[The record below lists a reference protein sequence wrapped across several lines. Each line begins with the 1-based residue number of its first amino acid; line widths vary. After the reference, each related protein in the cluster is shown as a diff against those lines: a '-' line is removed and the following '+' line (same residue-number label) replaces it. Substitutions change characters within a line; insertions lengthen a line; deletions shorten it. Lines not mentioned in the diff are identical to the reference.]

1 MASWTLMDSWRGS
14 TSQLAQDVLDMMY
27 AGARSD
33 SDSLRAVGF
42 AADVTIADGDAV
54 CVELEHRDGVA
65 LEASSRIDETG
76 WSRR

>member
-1 MASWTLMDSWRGS
+1 
-14 TSQLAQDVLDMMY
+14 MMY